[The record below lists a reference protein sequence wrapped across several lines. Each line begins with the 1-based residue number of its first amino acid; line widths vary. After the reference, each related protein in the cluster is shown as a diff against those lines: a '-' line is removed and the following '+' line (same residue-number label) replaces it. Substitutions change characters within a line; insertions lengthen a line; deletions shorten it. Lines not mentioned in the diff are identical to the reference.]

1 MTVRPSRARCAL
13 ALFLAMLALPAL
25 PSRARAQKGNGQ
37 LGDVVDAGVD
47 FKTPLQPTFVAQ
59 LQDGERGERLAH
71 RGDAKLRV
79 PGHRRGVSHR
89 LNAASS
95 EMN

>member
-37 LGDVVDAGVD
+37 LGDVVVVQETGDVADDRVEVTVLVIVEIVELEDLDLAVLALAGD
-47 FKTPLQPTFVAQ
+47 PCNLSAFA
-59 LQDGERGERLAH
+59 
-71 RGDAKLRV
+71 
-79 PGHRRGVSHR
+79 
-89 LNAASS
+89 
-95 EMN
+95 